1 MQPDTLSPPSPHALR
16 LQEQTLWLANQPYQ
30 LIRELGRGKSAISY
44 LYRRAGD
51 TGNETELPAEVV
63 LKRYCST
70 AEQTIPF
77 AQALEFELCS
87 YQRLQQS
94 AIQHPRL
101 LGYSV
106 EAYCLVKEYIAGSLI
121 IDLLVEERL
130 DDRHFRPIFVMAEQ
144 LQQAG
149 WHIDYYPANFVL
161 NDRGL
166 FYIDYEAHPYQAEW
180 DFAHWGIFYWLNREG
195 IRRFRETGDPIHINK
210 PGQPKPWDAPFA
222 AQRESLLRRLQPA
235 SLS

>member
-1 MQPDTLSPPSPHALR
+1 MQPDTLPLPSPHALR
-16 LQEQTLWLANQPYQ
+16 LQEQTLWLADEPYQ
-30 LIRELGRGKSAISY
+30 LVRELGRGKSAISY
-44 LYRRAGD
+44 LYRRAG
-51 TGNETELPAEVV
+51 GPEAQSALPVEVV

-70 AEQTIPF
+70 QKQTIPF

-87 YQRLQQS
+87 YQRLQQA
-94 AIQHPRL
+94 AILHPRL

-106 EAYCLVKEYIAGSLI
+106 EAYCLVKEYIAGELI
-121 IDLLVEERL
+121 IDLLVEEGL

-144 LQQAG
+144 LQRAG

-161 NDRGL
+161 NERGL
-166 FYIDYEAHPYQAEW
+166 FYIDYEAHPYLAEW

-235 SLS
+235 RLS